1 MVTRWFST
9 MVTMIN
15 RRISCIF
22 CSPAGS
28 RTMLGVLDLIRS
40 QGDSENSSIIW
51 DTLIPKSWKHLL
63 RHLSFIDSDVNFLAY
78 KPMGTAQR
86 QFHLDTSSGRFSL
99 KSKLDR
105 EKQSRY
111 AFKVYATDRGIPKL
125 SCVSAVI
132 VRVLD
137 INDNAPKFVYPTQKN
152 HTIYASVYTSPG
164 VPLVKL
170 TAVDPDEGQ
179 NAQLSFFL
187 DDTTEHAEIFVLDEN
202 SGELSLAAT
211 NEPEKLEGKYSLVL
225 RVQDAGIPSLSCT
238 ANINIVLNRNAKLF
252 GPHSVQPSLVGKQLQ
267 LDSFGKDQSSRQA
280 RFESSISSSSAYQ
293 ETNAKG
299 RNMRERTPD
308 VSGKWDPQTV
318 RYVANDA
325 YGKPEDGKGD
335 AAQPFNYLSSE
346 KALVAVI
353 CLIVLSALVAF
364 VFLIAITLIRRKA
377 SALHLRNIPASG
389 AAVSAAGMPR
399 INARI
404 ANTYNSKARQLS
416 CTSDKVMSA
425 RYTIT
430 STEQGSHWFDEH
442 FRQNF
447 EQQWWVESRIT
458 CVFSLV
464 IDKYSCNRSFNQH
477 DWMFE
482 VNTATN

>member
-1 MVTRWFST
+1 
-9 MVTMIN
+9 
-15 RRISCIF
+15 
-22 CSPAGS
+22 
-28 RTMLGVLDLIRS
+28 
-40 QGDSENSSIIW
+40 
-51 DTLIPKSWKHLL
+51 
-63 RHLSFIDSDVNFLAY
+63 
-78 KPMGTAQR
+78 GTAQR

-416 CTSDKVMSA
+416 CTSDK
-425 RYTIT
+425 TIT